1 MTENHWGRLLA
12 EGIEAAERGDRET
25 ARARF
30 LETVALEPNA
40 EVAWLWL
47 ARLADSVLEKAGYI
61 KQALL
66 LANGFS
72 PLQQVLF
79 EELRKEGERLADEG
93 ERSSAHACFVEAST
107 LDPTDESVWMKL
119 AATASDQAETVR
131 CLENVIALNPSNIDA
146 ATWLRRVRPPTREMA
161 VPAEMFEM
169 PDASNEPHFI
179 LERPSGPLRTALPA
193 TPPRGTVLLVEDDA
207 VFRDQL
213 AAELAEAG
221 FRVIMAE
228 DGMRAMRLLESV
240 TPTVVVVDAVL
251 PMLDGFEIC
260 RLIRKHPA
268 LRNLPVVLLSESDGL
283 MDRMKAKM
291 AGVTETLTKS
301 AALLWLSETV
311 VKYCRNSR
319 PPNSN
324 ESFGNA
330 FGLV

>member
-1 MTENHWGRLLA
+1 MAENRWSELLI
-12 EGIEAAERGDRET
+12 EGIEAAERGDREL

-30 LETVALEPNA
+30 LECVARKPDA

-47 ARLADSVLEKAGYI
+47 ARLADSVLEKAEYVKRVLELTGNFGQLR
-61 KQALL
+61 QAL
-66 LANGFS
+66 FD
-72 PLQQVLF
+72 
-79 EELRKEGERLADEG
+79 ELCKEGERLADEG
-93 ERSSAHACFVEAST
+93 ERSSAHACFLEAST
-107 LDPTDESVWMKL
+107 LDPTDESVWLKL
-119 AATASDQAETVR
+119 AATASDQAETAR
-131 CLENVIALNPSNIDA
+131 CLENVVALNPSNVEA
-146 ATWLRRVRPPTREMA
+146 VMWLRRVRPPTREMA

-169 PDASNEPHFI
+169 PDALNEPHFI
-179 LERPSGPLRTALPA
+179 IERPSGPLRTALPA
-193 TPPRGTVLLVEDDA
+193 TPPRGTVLLVEDDP

-213 AAELAEAG
+213 AAELVEAG

-251 PMLDGFEIC
+251 PMLDGLEIC
-260 RLIRKHPA
+260 RQIRKHPA
-268 LRNLPVVLLSESDGL
+268 LRNLPVVLLSESDGF
-283 MDRMKAKM
+283 MDRMKTKM

-311 VKYCRNSR
+311 VKYCRNSKA
-319 PPNSN
+319 PNSN